1 MLCSIV
7 IPWHRGLA
15 DLRRAVDS
23 VLSQTHQDF
32 EIIVVANGP
41 GFGRAD
47 EVRALIADPRLRVAR
62 NEPGDASAARNVGI
76 GMARG
81 ELIFL
86 LDADD
91 IFYSD
96 KLAHFVD
103 LHRRT
108 GFALAFSRGLRMR
121 GNGVSW
127 AFPAQ
132 QWDGLEP
139 VSEFFFCKGCT
150 ISASAIVIDTRFRN
164 WLHFARHCG
173 SFEDPDLVMRAAASG
188 FRVEMAPEILYQWSD
203 DRIGDRLSQLDN
215 FDERLAWIDRIGEA
229 ATPRARAAFKA
240 RYVAQHRLPANPRV
254 NLALL
259 GDAFRLGAVPA
270 TQLALF
276 MLRALVPARMQ
287 RGLLNTY
294 FLARQ
299 RRLMA

>member
-1 MLCSIV
+1 
-7 IPWHRGLA
+7 
-15 DLRRAVDS
+15 
-23 VLSQTHQDF
+23 
-32 EIIVVANGP
+32 
-41 GFGRAD
+41 
-47 EVRALIADPRLRVAR
+47 
-62 NEPGDASAARNVGI
+62 
-76 GMARG
+76 
-81 ELIFL
+81 
-86 LDADD
+86 
-91 IFYSD
+91 
-96 KLAHFVD
+96 
-103 LHRRT
+103 
-108 GFALAFSRGLRMR
+108 
-121 GNGVSW
+121 
-127 AFPAQ
+127 
-132 QWDGLEP
+132 
-139 VSEFFFCKGCT
+139 
-150 ISASAIVIDTRFRN
+150 
-164 WLHFARHCG
+164 
-173 SFEDPDLVMRAAASG
+173 MRAAASG